1 MCNEKTAHNQ
11 FLNTR
16 KLNNINGTVLAR
28 HLIQSFLPNEITPE
42 KAHEIGKSLCKEIL
56 KDQYEYVLSTHI
68 DKNHIHNHII
78 FNNVSFVTGKC
89 YQSNKKTYHKIRS
102 ISDKLCKENN
112 LSVVD
117 EFYEKYK
124 KKFKTKGKSYYEY
137 SHYKKGTSWKSKLQF
152 SIDKAVNKSNTWEE
166 FLKIMERYGYE
177 IKFGKH
183 IAFKHKDKERFTR
196 SKIIGEDY
204 TEENLRKRIKES
216 KIKELIDTS
225 NKKIKS
231 SKSYTHWARKEN
243 LKILSNTLLEM
254 RNQNINSLYSLE
266 NTIKENIK
274 KIKSSKSYTHWA
286 RKENLKILSNTLL
299 EMRNQNINSLYSLE
313 NTIKENIKKLQD
325 LQDKIKINED
335 KINHFSR
342 VMECINI
349 VNAHRKNNKVNENK
363 YKNALNFL
371 KQYYSKMP
379 TTKEIFKELED
390 LEQKKNTLLKGYS
403 QIKNSNHKLNKIKS
417 NYKTF
422 IYKNNER

>member
-1 MCNEKTAHNQ
+1 MAITKIHPIKSTLNLSIKYITNSDKTNKNILISTYMCNEKTAHNQ

-56 KDQYEYVLSTHI
+56 KNQYEYVLSTHI

-78 FNNVSFVTGKC
+78 FNNVNFVTGKC
-89 YQSNKKTYHKIRS
+89 YQSNKTTYHKIQS

-152 SIDKAVNKSNTWEE
+152 SIDKAIEKSNTWEE
-166 FLKIMERYGYE
+166 FLKIIERYGYE

-183 IAFKHKDKERFTR
+183 IAFKHKDKERFIR
-196 SKIIGEDY
+196 SKTIGEDY
-204 TEENLRKRIKES
+204 TEENLKKRIKEN
-216 KIKELIDTS
+216 KVKELIDTS
-225 NKKIKS
+225 NEKIKS

-254 RNQNINSLYSLE
+254 RNQNINSIS
-266 NTIKENIK
+266 
-274 KIKSSKSYTHWA
+274 
-286 RKENLKILSNTLL
+286 
-299 EMRNQNINSLYSLE
+299 SLE

-325 LQDKIKINED
+325 IQDKIKIYED
-335 KINHFSR
+335 KIKHLSK
-342 VMECINI
+342 VMECINT
-349 VNAHRKNNKVNENK
+349 VNTHRKNNMVNENK
-363 YKNALNFL
+363 YKNDLKFL

-379 TTKEIFKELED
+379 TSKEIFKELED
-390 LEQKKNTLLKGYS
+390 LEQKKNTLLKEYS
-403 QIKNSNHKLNKIKS
+403 QIKNSNLELNKLKN

>member
-1 MCNEKTAHNQ
+1 MAITKIHPIKSTLNLSIKYITNSDKTDKNILISTHMCNEKTAHNQ

-28 HLIQSFLPNEITPE
+28 HLIQSFLPNEVTPE

-124 KKFKTKGKSYYEY
+124 KKFKIKGKSYYEY
-137 SHYKKGTSWKSKLQF
+137 SHYKKGTSWKSKLRF
-152 SIDKAVNKSNTWEE
+152 SIDKAIEKSNTWKE
-166 FLKIMERYGYE
+166 FLKIMERYGYD

-196 SKIIGEDY
+196 SKTIGEDY
-204 TEENLRKRIKES
+204 TEENLRKRIKET
-216 KIKELIDTS
+216 KVKELIDTS
-225 NKKIKS
+225 NEKIKS

-243 LKILSNTLLEM
+243 IKILSNTLLEM
-254 RNQNINSLYSLE
+254 RNQNINSLS
-266 NTIKENIK
+266 
-274 KIKSSKSYTHWA
+274 
-286 RKENLKILSNTLL
+286 
-299 EMRNQNINSLYSLE
+299 SLE
-313 NTIKENIKKLQD
+313 NTIKENIKKLQEI
-325 LQDKIKINED
+325 QNNIKIYEDKIKHLS
-335 KINHFSR
+335 K
-342 VMECINI
+342 VMECINT
-349 VNAHRKNNKVNENK
+349 VNTYRKNNMVNENK
-363 YKNALNFL
+363 YKNDLKFL

-379 TTKEIFKELED
+379 TTKEIFEEFED
-390 LEQKKNTLLKGYS
+390 LEQKKNTLIKEYS
-403 QIKNSNHKLNKIKS
+403 QIKNSNLELNKIKN

>member
-1 MCNEKTAHNQ
+1 MAITKIHPIKSTLNLSIKYILNSDKTNKNILISTYMCNEKTAHNQ

-28 HLIQSFLPNEITPE
+28 HLIQSFLPNEVTPE
-42 KAHEIGKSLCKEIL
+42 KAHGIGKSLCKEIL

-78 FNNVSFVTGKC
+78 FNNVNFVTGKC
-89 YQSNKKTYHKIRS
+89 YQSNKKTYYRIRS

-137 SHYKKGTSWKSKLQF
+137 SHFKKGTSWKSKLQF
-152 SIDKAVNKSNTWEE
+152 SIDKAIEKSNTWEE
-166 FLKIMERYGYE
+166 FLEIMERYEYE
-177 IKFGKH
+177 IKFSKH

-196 SKIIGEDY
+196 SKTIGEDY

-216 KIKELIDTS
+216 KVKELIDTS
-225 NKKIKS
+225 NEKIKS
-231 SKSYTHWARKEN
+231 SKSYTHWAKKEN
-243 LKILSNTLLEM
+243 LKIISNTLLEM
-254 RNQNINSLYSLE
+254 RNQNINSIS
-266 NTIKENIK
+266 
-274 KIKSSKSYTHWA
+274 
-286 RKENLKILSNTLL
+286 
-299 EMRNQNINSLYSLE
+299 SLE

-325 LQDKIKINED
+325 IQDKIKIYED
-335 KINHFSR
+335 KIKHLSK
-342 VMECINI
+342 VMECINT
-349 VNAHRKNNKVNENK
+349 VNIHRKNNKINENK

-379 TTKEIFKELED
+379 TTKYIFKELED
-390 LEQKKNTLLKGYS
+390 LEQKKNTLLKEYS
-403 QIKNSNHKLNKIKS
+403 QIKNSNLELNKIKN

>member
-1 MCNEKTAHNQ
+1 MAITKIHPIKSTLNLSIKYILNSDKTDKNILISTYMCNEKTAHNQ

-28 HLIQSFLPNEITPE
+28 HLIQSFLPNEVTPE

-56 KDQYEYVLSTHI
+56 KNQYEYVLSTHI

-78 FNNVSFVTGKC
+78 FNNVNFVTGKC
-89 YQSNKKTYHKIRS
+89 YQSNKTTYHKIQS

-152 SIDKAVNKSNTWEE
+152 SIDKAVKRSNTWEE

-216 KIKELIDTS
+216 KVKELIDTS
-225 NKKIKS
+225 NEKIKS
-231 SKSYTHWARKEN
+231 SKG
-243 LKILSNTLLEM
+243 
-254 RNQNINSLYSLE
+254 
-266 NTIKENIK
+266 
-274 KIKSSKSYTHWA
+274 YTHWA

-335 KINHFSR
+335 KINHFSK
-342 VMECINI
+342 VMECINT
-349 VNAHRKNNKVNENK
+349 VNNHRKNNKVNENK
-363 YKNALNFL
+363 YKNALEFL

-379 TTKEIFKELED
+379 TSKEIFKELED
-390 LEQKKNTLLKGYS
+390 LEQKKNTLLKEYS
-403 QIKNSNHKLNKIKS
+403 QIKNSNLELNKIKN

>member
-1 MCNEKTAHNQ
+1 MAITKIHPIKSTLNLSIKYILNSDKTDKNILISTYMCNEKTAHNQ

-28 HLIQSFLPNEITPE
+28 HLIQSFLPNEVTPE
-42 KAHEIGKSLCKEIL
+42 KAHEIGKSFCKEIL

-78 FNNVSFVTGKC
+78 FNNVNFVTGKC
-89 YQSNKKTYHKIRS
+89 YQSNKKTYYKIRS

-112 LSVVD
+112 LSVID

-152 SIDKAVNKSNTWEE
+152 SVDKAIEKSNTWED
-166 FLKIMERYGYE
+166 FLKIMEKYGYE

-204 TEENLRKRIKES
+204 TEENLRKRIKEI
-216 KIKELIDTS
+216 KVKELIDTS
-225 NKKIKS
+225 NEKIKS

-243 LKILSNTLLEM
+243 LKILSNTILEM
-254 RNQNINSLYSLE
+254 RNQNINSIS
-266 NTIKENIK
+266 
-274 KIKSSKSYTHWA
+274 
-286 RKENLKILSNTLL
+286 
-299 EMRNQNINSLYSLE
+299 SLE

-335 KINHFSR
+335 KINHFSK
-342 VMECINI
+342 VMECINT
-349 VNAHRKNNKVNENK
+349 VNNHRKNNKVNENK
-363 YKNALNFL
+363 YKNALEFL

-379 TTKEIFKELED
+379 TSKEIFKELED
-390 LEQKKNTLLKGYS
+390 LEQKKNTLLKEYS
-403 QIKNSNHKLNKIKS
+403 QIKNSNHKLNKIKN

>member
-1 MCNEKTAHNQ
+1 MAITKIHPIKSTLNLSIKYILNSDKTDKNILISTYMCNEKTAHNQ

-28 HLIQSFLPNEITPE
+28 HLIQSFLPNEVTPE
-42 KAHEIGKSLCKEIL
+42 KAHGIGKSLCKEIL
-56 KDQYEYVLSTHI
+56 KDQYGYVLSTHI

-78 FNNVSFVTGKC
+78 FNNVNFVTGKC
-89 YQSNKKTYHKIRS
+89 YQSNKKTYYRIRS

-152 SIDKAVNKSNTWEE
+152 SIDKAIEKSNTWKE
-166 FLKIMERYGYE
+166 FIKTMERYGYE

-204 TEENLRKRIKES
+204 TEENLRKRIKET
-216 KIKELIDTS
+216 KVKELIDTS
-225 NKKIKS
+225 NEKIKS

-254 RNQNINSLYSLE
+254 RNQDINSLF
-266 NTIKENIK
+266 
-274 KIKSSKSYTHWA
+274 
-286 RKENLKILSNTLL
+286 
-299 EMRNQNINSLYSLE
+299 SLE

-325 LQDKIKINED
+325 IQDKIKIYED
-335 KINHFSR
+335 KINHLSK

-349 VNAHRKNNKVNENK
+349 VNTYRKNNKINENK
-363 YKNALNFL
+363 YKNALKVL

-379 TTKEIFKELED
+379 TTKYIFKELED
-390 LEQKKNTLLKGYS
+390 LEQKKNTLLKEYS
-403 QIKNSNHKLNKIKS
+403 QIKNSNLELNKIKS
-417 NYKTF
+417 NYKIIIT
-422 IYKNNER
+422 KNLEI

>member
-1 MCNEKTAHNQ
+1 MAITKIHPIKSTLNLSIKYITNSDKTDKNILISTYMCNEKTAHNQ

-42 KAHEIGKSLCKEIL
+42 KAHEIGKSLCKGIL
-56 KDQYEYVLSTHI
+56 KNQYEYVLSTHI

-78 FNNVSFVTGKC
+78 FNNVNFVTGKC
-89 YQSNKKTYHKIRS
+89 YQSNKTTYHKIRS

-137 SHYKKGTSWKSKLQF
+137 SHFKKGTSWKSKLQF
-152 SIDKAVNKSNTWEE
+152 SIDKAIDKSNTWEE

-196 SKIIGEDY
+196 SKIIGKDY
-204 TEENLRKRIKES
+204 TKESLKKRIKEI
-216 KIKELIDTS
+216 KVKELIDTS
-225 NKKIKS
+225 NEKIKS

-243 LKILSNTLLEM
+243 IKILSNTLLEM
-254 RNQNINSLYSLE
+254 RNQNINSLF
-266 NTIKENIK
+266 
-274 KIKSSKSYTHWA
+274 
-286 RKENLKILSNTLL
+286 
-299 EMRNQNINSLYSLE
+299 SLE

-325 LQDKIKINED
+325 IQDKIKIYED
-335 KINHFSR
+335 KINHLSK

-349 VNAHRKNNKVNENK
+349 VNTYRKNNKINENK
-363 YKNALNFL
+363 YKNALKVL

-379 TTKEIFKELED
+379 TTKYIFKELED
-390 LEQKKNTLLKGYS
+390 LEQKKNTLLKEYS
-403 QIKNSNHKLNKIKS
+403 QIKNSNLELNKIKS
-417 NYKTF
+417 NYKIIIT
-422 IYKNNER
+422 KNLEI

>member
-1 MCNEKTAHNQ
+1 MAITKIHPIKSTLNLSIKYITNSDKTNKNILISTYMCNEKTAYNQ

-28 HLIQSFLPNEITPE
+28 HFIQSFLPNEITPE

-78 FNNVSFVTGKC
+78 FNNVNFVTGKC

-117 EFYEKYK
+117 KFYKKYK

-137 SHYKKGTSWKSKLQF
+137 SHFKKGTSWKSKLQF
-152 SIDKAVNKSNTWEE
+152 SIDKAIEKLNTWEE
-166 FLKIMERYGYE
+166 FLEIMERYEYE

-183 IAFKHKDKERFTR
+183 ISFKHKDKERFTR
-196 SKIIGEDY
+196 SKTIGEDY
-204 TEENLRKRIKES
+204 TEESLRKRIKEN
-216 KIKELIDTS
+216 KVKELIDTS
-225 NKKIKS
+225 NEKIKS

-254 RNQNINSLYSLE
+254 RNQNINSLSSLE
-266 NTIKENIK
+266 NN
-274 KIKSSKSYTHWA
+274 
-286 RKENLKILSNTLL
+286 
-299 EMRNQNINSLYSLE
+299 
-313 NTIKENIKKLQD
+313 IKENIKKLQD
-325 LQDKIKINED
+325 IQDKIKIYED
-335 KINHFSR
+335 KIKHLSK
-342 VMECINI
+342 VMECINT
-349 VNAHRKNNKVNENK
+349 VNTYRKNNMVNENK
-363 YKNALNFL
+363 YKNDLKFL

-379 TTKEIFKELED
+379 TTKEIFEEFED
-390 LEQKKNTLLKGYS
+390 LEQKKNTLLKEYS
-403 QIKNSNHKLNKIKS
+403 QIKNSNIKLNKIKN

>member
-1 MCNEKTAHNQ
+1 MAITKIHPIKSTLNLSIKYITNFDKTDKNILISTYMCNEKTAHNQ

-28 HLIQSFLPNEITPE
+28 HLIQSFLPNEVTPE
-42 KAHEIGKSLCKEIL
+42 KAHKIGKSLCKEIL

-78 FNNVSFVTGKC
+78 FNNVNFVTGKC

-124 KKFKTKGKSYYEY
+124 KKFKIKGKGYYEY

-152 SIDKAVNKSNTWEE
+152 SIDKAIEKSNTWKE
-166 FLKIMERYGYE
+166 FIKTMERYGYE

-216 KIKELIDTS
+216 KVKELIDTS
-225 NKKIKS
+225 NEKIKS
-231 SKSYTHWARKEN
+231 SKG
-243 LKILSNTLLEM
+243 
-254 RNQNINSLYSLE
+254 
-266 NTIKENIK
+266 
-274 KIKSSKSYTHWA
+274 YTHWA

-335 KINHFSR
+335 KINHFSK
-342 VMECINI
+342 VMECINT
-349 VNAHRKNNKVNENK
+349 VNNHRKNNKVNENK
-363 YKNALNFL
+363 YKNALEFL

-379 TTKEIFKELED
+379 TSKEIFKELED
-390 LEQKKNTLLKGYS
+390 LEQKKNTLLKEYS
-403 QIKNSNHKLNKIKS
+403 QIKNSNLELNKIKN
-417 NYKTF
+417 NYKIF

>member
-1 MCNEKTAHNQ
+1 MAITKIHPIKSTLNLSIKYILNSDKTDKNILISTYMCNEKTAHNQ

-56 KDQYEYVLSTHI
+56 KNQYEYVLSTHI

-89 YQSNKKTYHKIRS
+89 YQSNKKTYHKIQS

-152 SIDKAVNKSNTWEE
+152 SIDKAVKRSNTWEE

-216 KIKELIDTS
+216 KVKELIDTS
-225 NKKIKS
+225 NEKIKS
-231 SKSYTHWARKEN
+231 SKG
-243 LKILSNTLLEM
+243 
-254 RNQNINSLYSLE
+254 
-266 NTIKENIK
+266 
-274 KIKSSKSYTHWA
+274 YTHWA

-335 KINHFSR
+335 KINHFSK
-342 VMECINI
+342 VMECINT
-349 VNAHRKNNKVNENK
+349 VNNHRKNNKVNENK
-363 YKNALNFL
+363 YKNALEFL

-379 TTKEIFKELED
+379 TSKEIFKELED
-390 LEQKKNTLLKGYS
+390 LEQKKNTLLKEYS
-403 QIKNSNHKLNKIKS
+403 QIKNSNLELNKIKN

>member
-1 MCNEKTAHNQ
+1 MAITKIHPIKSTLNLSIKYILNSDKTNKNILISTYMCNEKTAHNQ

-28 HLIQSFLPNEITPE
+28 HIIQSFLPNEVTPE
-42 KAHEIGKSLCKEIL
+42 KAHKIGKSLCKEIL
-56 KDQYEYVLSTHI
+56 KDQYEYVISTHI

-78 FNNVSFVTGKC
+78 FNNVNFVTGKC
-89 YQSNKKTYHKIRS
+89 YQSNKKTYYKIRS

-137 SHYKKGTSWKSKLQF
+137 SHFKKGTSWKSKLQF
-152 SIDKAVNKSNTWEE
+152 SIDKAIEKSNTWEE
-166 FLKIMERYGYE
+166 FLEIMERYEYE
-177 IKFGKH
+177 IKFSKH

-196 SKIIGEDY
+196 SKTIGEDY

-216 KIKELIDTS
+216 KVKELIDTS
-225 NKKIKS
+225 NEKIKS
-231 SKSYTHWARKEN
+231 SKSYTHWAKKEN
-243 LKILSNTLLEM
+243 LKIISNTLLEM
-254 RNQNINSLYSLE
+254 RNQNINSIS
-266 NTIKENIK
+266 
-274 KIKSSKSYTHWA
+274 
-286 RKENLKILSNTLL
+286 
-299 EMRNQNINSLYSLE
+299 SLE

-325 LQDKIKINED
+325 IQDKIKIYED
-335 KINHFSR
+335 KIKHLSK
-342 VMECINI
+342 VMECINT
-349 VNAHRKNNKVNENK
+349 VNIHRKNNKINENK

-379 TTKEIFKELED
+379 TTKYIFKELED
-390 LEQKKNTLLKGYS
+390 LEQKKNTLLKEYS
-403 QIKNSNHKLNKIKS
+403 QIKNSNLELNKIKN

>member
-1 MCNEKTAHNQ
+1 MAITKIHPIKSTLNLSIKYITNSDKTNKNILISTYMCNEKTAHNQ

-16 KLNNINGTVLAR
+16 KLNNINGIVLAR

-137 SHYKKGTSWKSKLQF
+137 SHYKKGTSWKYKLQF
-152 SIDKAVNKSNTWEE
+152 SIDKAIDKSNTWEE

-183 IAFKHKDKERFTR
+183 ITFKHKDKERFIR
-196 SKIIGEDY
+196 SKTIGEDY
-204 TEENLRKRIKES
+204 TEENLRKRIKEN
-216 KIKELIDTS
+216 KVKELIDTS
-225 NKKIKS
+225 NERIKS
-231 SKSYTHWARKEN
+231 SKSYTNWARKEN
-243 LKILSNTLLEM
+243 IKILSNTLLEM
-254 RNQNINSLYSLE
+254 RNQNISSLSSLE
-266 NTIKENIK
+266 NTIN
-274 KIKSSKSYTHWA
+274 
-286 RKENLKILSNTLL
+286 
-299 EMRNQNINSLYSLE
+299 
-313 NTIKENIKKLQD
+313 ENIKKLQD
-325 LQDKIKINED
+325 TRDNIKIYEG
-335 KINHFSR
+335 KIIHLSK
-342 VMECINI
+342 VIECINTI
-349 VNAHRKNNKVNENK
+349 NTHRKNNKVNENK
-363 YKNALNFL
+363 YKNALKFL
-371 KQYYSKMP
+371 KHHYTKMP
-379 TTKEIFKELED
+379 TTKEIFKEVED
-390 LEQKKNTLLKGYS
+390 LDQKKNTLLKKYS
-403 QIKNSNHKLNKIKS
+403 QINNQVYKLNKIHK
-417 NYKTF
+417 NCKIF
-422 IYKNNER
+422 LHKNNER

>member
-1 MCNEKTAHNQ
+1 MAITKIHPIKSTLNLSIKYILNSDKTDKNILISTYMCNEKTAHNQ

-42 KAHEIGKSLCKEIL
+42 KAHEIGKSLCKEIF

-78 FNNVSFVTGKC
+78 FNNVNFVTGKC

-152 SIDKAVNKSNTWEE
+152 SIDKAVDKSNTWED

-177 IKFGKH
+177 FKFGKY
-183 IAFKHKDKERFTR
+183 IAFKHKDNERFTR
-196 SKIIGEDY
+196 SKIIGDDY
-204 TEENLRKRIKES
+204 TEESLRKRIKEI
-216 KIKELIDTS
+216 KVKELIDTS
-225 NKKIKS
+225 SEKIKS

-254 RNQNINSLYSLE
+254 RNQD
-266 NTIKENIK
+266 
-274 KIKSSKSYTHWA
+274 
-286 RKENLKILSNTLL
+286 
-299 EMRNQNINSLYSLE
+299 INSLYSLE

-325 LQDKIKINED
+325 IQNKIKIYED
-335 KINHFSR
+335 KFNYLYK
-342 VMECINI
+342 VMEYINT
-349 VNAHRKNNKVNENK
+349 VNTHRKNNKINENK
-363 YKNALNFL
+363 YKNALKFL
-371 KQYYSKMP
+371 KHYYSKMP
-379 TTKEIFKELED
+379 TTKEIFKEVED
-390 LEQKKNTLLKGYS
+390 LDQKKNTLLKEYS
-403 QIKNSNHKLNKIKS
+403 QIKNSNLELNKIKN
-417 NYKTF
+417 NYKKIMT
-422 IYKNNER
+422 KNLEI

>member
-1 MCNEKTAHNQ
+1 MAITKIHPIKSTLNLSIKYILNSDKTDKNILISTYMCNEKTAHNQ

-28 HLIQSFLPNEITPE
+28 HLIQSFLPNEITSE

-89 YQSNKKTYHKIRS
+89 YQSNKKTYYKIRS
-102 ISDKLCKENN
+102 ISDKLCRENN

-117 EFYEKYK
+117 KFYEKYK

-152 SIDKAVNKSNTWEE
+152 SIDKAVEKSNTWEE

-196 SKIIGEDY
+196 SKIIGDDY
-204 TEENLRKRIKES
+204 TEENLRKRIRENN
-216 KIKELIDTS
+216 IKELIDTS
-225 NKKIKS
+225 NEKIKS
-231 SKSYTHWARKEN
+231 SKGYTHWARKEN

-254 RNQNINSLYSLE
+254 RNQNINS
-266 NTIKENIK
+266 I
-274 KIKSSKSYTHWA
+274 
-286 RKENLKILSNTLL
+286 
-299 EMRNQNINSLYSLE
+299 YSLE

-325 LQDKIKINED
+325 TRNKIKIYED
-335 KINHFSR
+335 KTKHLSK
-342 VMECINI
+342 VMECINT
-349 VNAHRKNNKVNENK
+349 VNTHRKNNKINENK
-363 YKNALNFL
+363 YKNALKFL
-371 KQYYSKMP
+371 KHHYSKMP
-379 TTKEIFKELED
+379 TTKEIFEELED
-390 LEQKKNTLLKGYS
+390 LEQKKNTLLKEYS
-403 QIKNSNHKLNKIKS
+403 QIKNSNLELNKIKS

>member
-56 KDQYEYVLSTHI
+56 KNQYEYVLSTHI

-89 YQSNKKTYHKIRS
+89 YQSNKKTYHKIQS

-152 SIDKAVNKSNTWEE
+152 SIDKAVKRSNTWEE

-216 KIKELIDTS
+216 KVKELIDTS
-225 NKKIKS
+225 NEKIKS
-231 SKSYTHWARKEN
+231 SKG
-243 LKILSNTLLEM
+243 
-254 RNQNINSLYSLE
+254 
-266 NTIKENIK
+266 
-274 KIKSSKSYTHWA
+274 YTHWA

-335 KINHFSR
+335 KINHFSK
-342 VMECINI
+342 VMECINT
-349 VNAHRKNNKVNENK
+349 VNNHRKNNKVNENK
-363 YKNALNFL
+363 YKNALEFL

-379 TTKEIFKELED
+379 TSKEIFKELED
-390 LEQKKNTLLKGYS
+390 LEQKKNTLLKEYS
-403 QIKNSNHKLNKIKS
+403 QIKNSNLELNKIKN

>member
-1 MCNEKTAHNQ
+1 MAITKIHPIKSTLNLSIKYILNSDKTDKNILISTYMCNEKTAHNQ

-16 KLNNINGTVLAR
+16 KLNNINGTVLGR
-28 HLIQSFLPNEITPE
+28 HLIQSFLPNEVTPE
-42 KAHEIGKSLCKEIL
+42 KAHEIGKSFCKEIL

-78 FNNVSFVTGKC
+78 FNNVNFVTGKC
-89 YQSNKKTYHKIRS
+89 YQSNKKTYYKIRS

-112 LSVVD
+112 LSIVD

-124 KKFKTKGKSYYEY
+124 KKFKTKGKSHYEY

-152 SIDKAVNKSNTWEE
+152 SIDKAIEKSNTWEE

-177 IKFGKH
+177 IKFGKY

-196 SKIIGEDY
+196 SKTIGEDY
-204 TEENLRKRIKES
+204 TEENLKKRIKEN
-216 KIKELIDTS
+216 KVKELIDTS
-225 NKKIKS
+225 NEKIKS

-254 RNQNINSLYSLE
+254 RNQNINSLSSLE
-266 NTIKENIK
+266 NN
-274 KIKSSKSYTHWA
+274 
-286 RKENLKILSNTLL
+286 
-299 EMRNQNINSLYSLE
+299 
-313 NTIKENIKKLQD
+313 IKENIKKLQD
-325 LQDKIKINED
+325 IQDKIKIYED
-335 KINHFSR
+335 KIKHLSK
-342 VMECINI
+342 VMECINT
-349 VNAHRKNNKVNENK
+349 VNTYRKNNMVNENK
-363 YKNALNFL
+363 YKNDLKFL

-379 TTKEIFKELED
+379 TTKEIFEKFED
-390 LEQKKNTLLKGYS
+390 LEQKKNTLIKEYS
-403 QIKNSNHKLNKIKS
+403 QIKNSNHKLNKLKN

>member
-89 YQSNKKTYHKIRS
+89 YQSNKKTYHKIQS

-152 SIDKAVNKSNTWEE
+152 SIDKAVKRSNTWEE

-216 KIKELIDTS
+216 KVKELIDTS
-225 NKKIKS
+225 NEKIKS
-231 SKSYTHWARKEN
+231 SKG
-243 LKILSNTLLEM
+243 
-254 RNQNINSLYSLE
+254 
-266 NTIKENIK
+266 
-274 KIKSSKSYTHWA
+274 YTHWA

-335 KINHFSR
+335 KINHFSK
-342 VMECINI
+342 VMECINT
-349 VNAHRKNNKVNENK
+349 VNNHRKNNKVNENK
-363 YKNALNFL
+363 YKNALEFL

-379 TTKEIFKELED
+379 TSKEIFKELED
-390 LEQKKNTLLKGYS
+390 LEQKKNTLLKEYS
-403 QIKNSNHKLNKIKS
+403 QIKNSNLELNKIKN

>member
-1 MCNEKTAHNQ
+1 MAITKIHPIKSTLNLSIKYILNSDKTDKNILISTYMCNEKTAHNQ

-16 KLNNINGTVLAR
+16 KLNNINGTIIAR
-28 HLIQSFLPNEITPE
+28 HLIQSFLPNEVTPE

-56 KDQYEYVLSTHI
+56 KNQYEYVLSTHI

-78 FNNVSFVTGKC
+78 FNNVNFVTGKC

-102 ISDKLCKENN
+102 VSDKLCKENN

-137 SHYKKGTSWKSKLQF
+137 SHYKKGISWKSRLQF
-152 SIDKAVNKSNTWEE
+152 SIDKAIDKSNTWEE

-204 TEENLRKRIKES
+204 TKESLKKRIKEI
-216 KIKELIDTS
+216 KVKELIYTS
-225 NKKIKS
+225 NEKIKS

-243 LKILSNTLLEM
+243 IKILSNTLLEM
-254 RNQNINSLYSLE
+254 RNQNINSLS
-266 NTIKENIK
+266 
-274 KIKSSKSYTHWA
+274 
-286 RKENLKILSNTLL
+286 
-299 EMRNQNINSLYSLE
+299 SLE
-313 NTIKENIKKLQD
+313 NTIKENIKKLQEI
-325 LQDKIKINED
+325 QNNIKIYEDKIKHLS
-335 KINHFSR
+335 K
-342 VMECINI
+342 VMECINT
-349 VNAHRKNNKVNENK
+349 VNTYRKNNMVNENK

-379 TTKEIFKELED
+379 TTKYIFKELED
-390 LEQKKNTLLKGYS
+390 LEQKKNTLLKEYS
-403 QIKNSNHKLNKIKS
+403 QIKNSNLELNKIKN

>member
-1 MCNEKTAHNQ
+1 MAITKIHPIKSTLNLSIKYILNSDKTDKNILISTYMCNEKTAHNQ
-11 FLNTR
+11 FLNIR

-28 HLIQSFLPNEITPE
+28 HLIQSFFPNEVTPE
-42 KAHEIGKSLCKEIL
+42 KAHEIGKSLCKGIL

-102 ISDKLCKENN
+102 ISYKLCKENN

-124 KKFKTKGKSYYEY
+124 KKFKIKGKSHYEY

-152 SIDKAVNKSNTWEE
+152 SIDKAIEKSNTWKE
-166 FLKIMERYGYE
+166 FIKTMERYGYE

-204 TEENLRKRIKES
+204 TEENLRKRIKET
-216 KIKELIDTS
+216 KVKELIDTS
-225 NKKIKS
+225 N
-231 SKSYTHWARKEN
+231 E
-243 LKILSNTLLEM
+243 
-254 RNQNINSLYSLE
+254 
-266 NTIKENIK
+266 

-335 KINHFSR
+335 KINHFSK
-342 VMECINI
+342 VMECINT
-349 VNAHRKNNKVNENK
+349 VNNHRKNNKVNENK
-363 YKNALNFL
+363 YKNALEFL

-379 TTKEIFKELED
+379 TSKEIFKELED
-390 LEQKKNTLLKGYS
+390 LEQKKNTLLKEYS
-403 QIKNSNHKLNKIKS
+403 QIKNSNLELNKIKN

>member
-1 MCNEKTAHNQ
+1 MAITKIHPIKSTLNLSIKYILNSDKTDKNILISTYMCNEKTAHNQ

-16 KLNNINGTVLAR
+16 KLNNINGTIIAR
-28 HLIQSFLPNEITPE
+28 HLIQSFLPNEVTPE

-56 KDQYEYVLSTHI
+56 KNQYEYVLSTHI

-78 FNNVSFVTGKC
+78 FNNVNFVTGKC
-89 YQSNKKTYHKIRS
+89 YQSNKTTYHKIQS

-152 SIDKAVNKSNTWEE
+152 SIDKAVKRSNTWEE

-216 KIKELIDTS
+216 KVKELIDTS
-225 NKKIKS
+225 NEKIKS
-231 SKSYTHWARKEN
+231 SKG
-243 LKILSNTLLEM
+243 
-254 RNQNINSLYSLE
+254 
-266 NTIKENIK
+266 
-274 KIKSSKSYTHWA
+274 YTHWA

-335 KINHFSR
+335 KINHFSK
-342 VMECINI
+342 VMECINT
-349 VNAHRKNNKVNENK
+349 VNNHRKNNKVNENK
-363 YKNALNFL
+363 YKNALEFL

-379 TTKEIFKELED
+379 TSKEIFKELED
-390 LEQKKNTLLKGYS
+390 LEQKKNTLLKEYS
-403 QIKNSNHKLNKIKS
+403 QIKNSNLELNKIKN

>member
-1 MCNEKTAHNQ
+1 MAITKIHPIKSTLNLSIKYITNSDKTDKNILISTYMCNEKNAHNQ

-28 HLIQSFLPNEITPE
+28 HLIQSFLPNEITPK

-78 FNNVSFVTGKC
+78 FNNVNFITGKC

-112 LSVVD
+112 LSIVD

-124 KKFKTKGKSYYEY
+124 KKFKIKGKSYYEY

-152 SIDKAVNKSNTWEE
+152 SIDKAIDKSNTWEE
-166 FLKIMERYGYE
+166 FLEIMERYGYE

-196 SKIIGEDY
+196 SKIIGDDY
-204 TEENLRKRIKES
+204 TEENLRKRIKEN
-216 KIKELIDTS
+216 KVKELIDTS
-225 NKKIKS
+225 NEKIKS

-254 RNQNINSLYSLE
+254 RNQNINSLSSLE
-266 NTIKENIK
+266 NI
-274 KIKSSKSYTHWA
+274 
-286 RKENLKILSNTLL
+286 
-299 EMRNQNINSLYSLE
+299 
-313 NTIKENIKKLQD
+313 IKENIKKLQD
-325 LQDKIKINED
+325 IQNNIKIYED
-335 KINHFSR
+335 KINHLSK
-342 VMECINI
+342 VMECINT
-349 VNAHRKNNKVNENK
+349 VNTHRKNNKINEIK

-390 LEQKKNTLLKGYS
+390 LDQKKNTLLKEYS
-403 QIKNSNHKLNKIKS
+403 QIKNSNLELNKIKS

>member
-1 MCNEKTAHNQ
+1 MAITKIHPIKSTLNLSIKYILNSDKTDKNILISTYMCNEKTAHNQ

-16 KLNNINGTVLAR
+16 ELNNINGTVLAR

-56 KDQYEYVLSTHI
+56 KDQYEYVISTHI

-78 FNNVSFVTGKC
+78 FNNVNFVTGKC
-89 YQSNKKTYHKIRS
+89 YQSNKRTYHKIRS
-102 ISDKLCKENN
+102 ISDKLCRENN

-152 SIDKAVNKSNTWEE
+152 SIDKAIDKSNTWEE

-204 TEENLRKRIKES
+204 TEENLRKRIKET
-216 KIKELIDTS
+216 KVKELIDTS
-225 NKKIKS
+225 NEKIKS

-254 RNQNINSLYSLE
+254 RNQNINSLF
-266 NTIKENIK
+266 
-274 KIKSSKSYTHWA
+274 
-286 RKENLKILSNTLL
+286 
-299 EMRNQNINSLYSLE
+299 SLE

-325 LQDKIKINED
+325 IQDKIKIYEV
-335 KINHFSR
+335 KINHFSK
-342 VMECINI
+342 VMECINM
-349 VNAHRKNNKVNENK
+349 VNTHRKNNKVNENK
-363 YKNALNFL
+363 YKNALKFL
-371 KQYYSKMP
+371 KHHYYKMP
-379 TTKEIFKELED
+379 TTKEIFKELEN
-390 LEQKKNTLLKGYS
+390 LEQKKNTLLKEYS
-403 QIKNSNHKLNKIKS
+403 QINNQVYKLNKIHK
-417 NYKTF
+417 NYKKLL
-422 IYKNNER
+422 INQIEH

>member
-1 MCNEKTAHNQ
+1 MAITKIHPIKSTLNLSIKYILNSDKTDKNILISTYMCNEKTAHNQ

-78 FNNVSFVTGKC
+78 FNNVNFVTGKC

-137 SHYKKGTSWKSKLQF
+137 SHFKKGTSWKSKLQF
-152 SIDKAVNKSNTWEE
+152 SIDKAIEKSNMWEE

-196 SKIIGEDY
+196 SKIIGDDY
-204 TEENLRKRIKES
+204 TEENLRKRIKEN
-216 KIKELIDTS
+216 KVKELIDTS
-225 NKKIKS
+225 NEKIKS
-231 SKSYTHWARKEN
+231 SKSYTNWARKEN
-243 LKILSNTLLEM
+243 LKI
-254 RNQNINSLYSLE
+254 I
-266 NTIKENIK
+266 
-274 KIKSSKSYTHWA
+274 
-286 RKENLKILSNTLL
+286 SNTLL

-313 NTIKENIKKLQD
+313 NTIKENIKKLQEI
-325 LQDKIKINED
+325 QNNIKIYED
-335 KINHFSR
+335 KINHLSK
-342 VMECINI
+342 VMECINT
-349 VNAHRKNNKVNENK
+349 VNTHRKNNNFNENK
-363 YKNALNFL
+363 YKNALKFL
-371 KQYYSKMP
+371 KHYYSKMP
-379 TTKEIFKELED
+379 TTKEIFKELEN

-403 QIKNSNHKLNKIKS
+403 QIKNSNHKLNKIKN

>member
-1 MCNEKTAHNQ
+1 MAITKIHPIKSTLNLSIKYITNSDKTDKNILISTYMCNEKTAHNQ

-78 FNNVSFVTGKC
+78 FNNVNFVTGKC
-89 YQSNKKTYHKIRS
+89 YQSNKKTYHKIRY

-152 SIDKAVNKSNTWEE
+152 SIDKAIDKSNTWED

-177 IKFGKH
+177 IKFGKY

-196 SKIIGEDY
+196 SKTIGEDY

-216 KIKELIDTS
+216 KVKELIDTS
-225 NKKIKS
+225 NERIKS
-231 SKSYTHWARKEN
+231 SKSYTYWARKEN

-254 RNQNINSLYSLE
+254 RNQD
-266 NTIKENIK
+266 
-274 KIKSSKSYTHWA
+274 
-286 RKENLKILSNTLL
+286 
-299 EMRNQNINSLYSLE
+299 INSLYSLE

-325 LQDKIKINED
+325 IQNKIKIYED
-335 KINHFSR
+335 KFNYLYK
-342 VMECINI
+342 VMEYINT
-349 VNAHRKNNKVNENK
+349 VNTHRKNNKINENK
-363 YKNALNFL
+363 YKNALKFL
-371 KQYYSKMP
+371 KHYYSKMP
-379 TTKEIFKELED
+379 TTKEIFKEVED
-390 LEQKKNTLLKGYS
+390 LDQKKNTLLKEYS
-403 QIKNSNHKLNKIKS
+403 QIKNSNLELNKIKN
-417 NYKTF
+417 NYKKIMT
-422 IYKNNER
+422 KNLEI

>member
-1 MCNEKTAHNQ
+1 MAITKIHPIKSTLNLSIKYILNSDKTDKNILISTYMCNEKTAYNQ

-42 KAHEIGKSLCKEIL
+42 KAHEIGKSLCKEFL
-56 KDQYEYVLSTHI
+56 KDEYEYVLSTHI

-78 FNNVSFVTGKC
+78 FNNVNFVTGKC
-89 YQSNKKTYHKIRS
+89 YQSNKKTYYKIRS

-112 LSVVD
+112 LSIVD
-117 EFYEKYK
+117 ELYEKYK

-137 SHYKKGTSWKSKLQF
+137 SQFKNGTSWKSKLQF
-152 SIDKAVNKSNTWEE
+152 SIDNAIEKSNTWEE
-166 FLKIMERYGYE
+166 FLEIMERYRYE

-196 SKIIGEDY
+196 SKTIGEDY
-204 TEENLRKRIKES
+204 TEESLRKRIKEN
-216 KIKELIDTS
+216 KVKELIDTS
-225 NKKIKS
+225 NEKIKS

-254 RNQNINSLYSLE
+254 RNQNINSLFSLE
-266 NTIKENIK
+266 NN
-274 KIKSSKSYTHWA
+274 
-286 RKENLKILSNTLL
+286 
-299 EMRNQNINSLYSLE
+299 
-313 NTIKENIKKLQD
+313 IKENIKKLQD
-325 LQDKIKINED
+325 TRDNIKIYES
-335 KINHFSR
+335 KINHLSK
-342 VMECINI
+342 VMECINT
-349 VNAHRKNNKVNENK
+349 VNIHRKNNKVNENK

-390 LEQKKNTLLKGYS
+390 LEQKKNTLLKEYS
-403 QIKNSNHKLNKIKS
+403 QINNQVYKLNKIHK
-417 NYKTF
+417 NYKKLF
-422 IYKNNER
+422 INQMEH

>member
-1 MCNEKTAHNQ
+1 MAITKIHPIKSTLNLSIKYILNSDKTDKNILISTYMCNEKTAHNQ

-16 KLNNINGTVLAR
+16 KLNNINGTIIAR
-28 HLIQSFLPNEITPE
+28 HLIQSFLPNEVTPE

-56 KDQYEYVLSTHI
+56 KNQYEYVLSTHI

-78 FNNVSFVTGKC
+78 FNNVNFVTGKC
-89 YQSNKKTYHKIRS
+89 YQSNKKTYYKIRS

-112 LSVVD
+112 LSIVD

-124 KKFKTKGKSYYEY
+124 KKFKTKGKSHYEY

-177 IKFGKH
+177 IKFGKY

-204 TEENLRKRIKES
+204 TEENLKKRIKEN
-216 KIKELIDTS
+216 KVKELIDTS
-225 NKKIKS
+225 NEKIKS

-254 RNQNINSLYSLE
+254 RNQNINSIS
-266 NTIKENIK
+266 
-274 KIKSSKSYTHWA
+274 
-286 RKENLKILSNTLL
+286 
-299 EMRNQNINSLYSLE
+299 SLE

-325 LQDKIKINED
+325 IQDKIKIYED
-335 KINHFSR
+335 KIKHLSK
-342 VMECINI
+342 VMECINT
-349 VNAHRKNNKVNENK
+349 VNTYRKNNMVNENK
-363 YKNALNFL
+363 YKNDLKFL

-379 TTKEIFKELED
+379 TTKEIFEKFED
-390 LEQKKNTLLKGYS
+390 LEQKKNTLIKEYS
-403 QIKNSNHKLNKIKS
+403 QIKNSNHKLNKLKN

>member
-1 MCNEKTAHNQ
+1 MAITKIHPIKSTLNLSIKYILNSDKTDKNILISTYMCNEKTAHNQ

-28 HLIQSFLPNEITPE
+28 HLIQSFLPNEVTPE
-42 KAHEIGKSLCKEIL
+42 KAHGIGKSLCKEIL

-78 FNNVSFVTGKC
+78 FNNVNFVTGKC

-102 ISDKLCKENN
+102 ISDKLCRENN
-112 LSVVD
+112 LSVID

-124 KKFKTKGKSYYEY
+124 KKFKIKGKSYYEY

-152 SIDKAVNKSNTWEE
+152 SIDKAIEKSNTWKE
-166 FLKIMERYGYE
+166 FIKTMERYGYE

-196 SKIIGEDY
+196 SKTIGEDY

-216 KIKELIDTS
+216 KVKELIDTS
-225 NKKIKS
+225 N
-231 SKSYTHWARKEN
+231 E
-243 LKILSNTLLEM
+243 
-254 RNQNINSLYSLE
+254 
-266 NTIKENIK
+266 

-325 LQDKIKINED
+325 LQDKIKIYED
-335 KINHFSR
+335 KIKHLSK
-342 VMECINI
+342 VMECINM
-349 VNAHRKNNKVNENK
+349 VNTHRKNNKINENK
-363 YKNALNFL
+363 YKNALKFL
-371 KQYYSKMP
+371 KHHYSKMP
-379 TTKEIFKELED
+379 TTKEIFEEFED
-390 LEQKKNTLLKGYS
+390 LWQKKNTLLKEYS
-403 QIKNSNHKLNKIKS
+403 QIKNSNLELNKIKN

>member
-1 MCNEKTAHNQ
+1 MAITKIHPIKSTLNLSIKYITNSDKTDKNILISTYMCNEKTAHNQ

-28 HLIQSFLPNEITPE
+28 HIIQSFLPNEVTPE
-42 KAHEIGKSLCKEIL
+42 KAHKIGKSLCKEIL
-56 KDQYEYVLSTHI
+56 KDQYEYVISTHI

-78 FNNVSFVTGKC
+78 FNNVNFVTGKC
-89 YQSNKKTYHKIRS
+89 YQSNKKTYYKIRS

-112 LSVVD
+112 LSVID

-152 SIDKAVNKSNTWEE
+152 SVDKAIEKSNTWED
-166 FLKIMERYGYE
+166 FLKIMEKYGYE
-177 IKFGKH
+177 IKFGKY

-196 SKIIGEDY
+196 SKIIGDDY
-204 TEENLRKRIKES
+204 TEENLRKRIKET

-225 NKKIKS
+225 NEKIKS

-254 RNQNINSLYSLE
+254 RNQNINSLS
-266 NTIKENIK
+266 
-274 KIKSSKSYTHWA
+274 
-286 RKENLKILSNTLL
+286 
-299 EMRNQNINSLYSLE
+299 SLE

-325 LQDKIKINED
+325 LQDKIKIYED
-335 KINHFSR
+335 KINHLSK
-342 VMECINI
+342 VMECINT
-349 VNAHRKNNKVNENK
+349 VNTYRKNNMVNENK
-363 YKNALNFL
+363 YKNDLKFL

-379 TTKEIFKELED
+379 TTKEIFEEFED
-390 LEQKKNTLLKGYS
+390 LEQKKNTLIKEYS
-403 QIKNSNHKLNKIKS
+403 QIKNSNLELNKIKS
-417 NYKTF
+417 NYKIIIT
-422 IYKNNER
+422 KNLEI

>member
-1 MCNEKTAHNQ
+1 MAITKIHPIKSTLNLSIKYILNSDKTDKNILISTYMCNEKTAHNQ

-16 KLNNINGTVLAR
+16 KLNNINGTVLGR
-28 HLIQSFLPNEITPE
+28 HLIQSFLPNEVTPE
-42 KAHEIGKSLCKEIL
+42 KAHEIGKSFCKEIL

-78 FNNVSFVTGKC
+78 FNNVNFVTGKC
-89 YQSNKKTYHKIRS
+89 YQSNKKTYYKIRS

-112 LSVVD
+112 LSIVD

-124 KKFKTKGKSYYEY
+124 KKFKTKGKSHYEY

-177 IKFGKH
+177 IKFGKY

-196 SKIIGEDY
+196 SKTIGEDY
-204 TEENLRKRIKES
+204 TEENLKKRIKEN
-216 KIKELIDTS
+216 KVKELIDTS
-225 NKKIKS
+225 NEKIKS
-231 SKSYTHWARKEN
+231 SKSYIHWARKEN

-254 RNQNINSLYSLE
+254 RNQDINSLF
-266 NTIKENIK
+266 
-274 KIKSSKSYTHWA
+274 
-286 RKENLKILSNTLL
+286 
-299 EMRNQNINSLYSLE
+299 SLE

-325 LQDKIKINED
+325 IQDKIKIYED
-335 KINHFSR
+335 KINHLSK

-349 VNAHRKNNKVNENK
+349 VNTYRKNNKINENK
-363 YKNALNFL
+363 YKNALKVL

-379 TTKEIFKELED
+379 TTKYIFKELED
-390 LEQKKNTLLKGYS
+390 LEQKKNTLIKEYS
-403 QIKNSNHKLNKIKS
+403 QIKNSNLELNKIKS
-417 NYKTF
+417 NYKIIIT
-422 IYKNNER
+422 KNLEI

>member
-1 MCNEKTAHNQ
+1 MAITKIHPIKSTLNLSIKYILNSDKTDKNILISTYMCNEKTSHNQ

-16 KLNNINGTVLAR
+16 KLNNINGTILAR
-28 HLIQSFLPNEITPE
+28 HLIQSFLPNEVTPE

-124 KKFKTKGKSYYEY
+124 KKFKIKGKSYYEY
-137 SHYKKGTSWKSKLQF
+137 SHYKKGTSWKSKLRF
-152 SIDKAVNKSNTWEE
+152 SIDKAIEKSNTWEE
-166 FLKIMERYGYE
+166 FLKIIKRYGYD

-204 TEENLRKRIKES
+204 TEESLRKRIKES

-225 NKKIKS
+225 NKRIKS

-254 RNQNINSLYSLE
+254 RNQNINSLF
-266 NTIKENIK
+266 
-274 KIKSSKSYTHWA
+274 
-286 RKENLKILSNTLL
+286 
-299 EMRNQNINSLYSLE
+299 SLE
-313 NTIKENIKKLQD
+313 NTIKENIKKLQEI
-325 LQDKIKINED
+325 QNNIKIYED
-335 KINHFSR
+335 KINHLSK
-342 VMECINI
+342 VMECINM
-349 VNAHRKNNKVNENK
+349 VNTHRKNNTVNETK
-363 YKNALNFL
+363 YKNALKFL
-371 KQYYSKMP
+371 KHHYSKMP
-379 TTKEIFKELED
+379 TTKKIFKELED
-390 LEQKKNTLLKGYS
+390 LEQKKNTLLKEYS
-403 QIKNSNHKLNKIKS
+403 QIKNSNLELNKIKS
-417 NYKTF
+417 NYKIIIT
-422 IYKNNER
+422 KNLEI